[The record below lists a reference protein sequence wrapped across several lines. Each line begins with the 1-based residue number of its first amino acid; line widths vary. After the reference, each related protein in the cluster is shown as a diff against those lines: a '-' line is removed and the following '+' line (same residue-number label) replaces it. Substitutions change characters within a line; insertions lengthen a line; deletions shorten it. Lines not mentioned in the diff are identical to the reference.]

1 MLLGYLGTRDT
12 RQARRHY
19 YMLPSDA
26 SVEDAKALVLVTI
39 VRLDEAGEVCFDP
52 ARMRILPGSGDQNVR
67 GELGMISTLVNT
79 TSE

>member
-19 YMLPSDA
+19 YMLPADA
-26 SVEDAKALVLVTI
+26 SVEDANALVLVTI

-52 ARMRILPGSGDQNVR
+52 A
-67 GELGMISTLVNT
+67 
-79 TSE
+79 